1 MTINDY
7 QTHQHQPEELKK
19 HTDVQRMKSM
29 NFSQEAMAFDIIELV
44 LMVFLTQATGCRRM
58 PQDATDSA
66 EALDATQLQLQ
77 RRVWSA
83 NFHLW
88 SHSAPNLKFH
98 KLSFVQTRSLHC
110 VYCVYPQI
118 A

>member
-1 MTINDY
+1 
-7 QTHQHQPEELKK
+7 
-19 HTDVQRMKSM
+19 
-29 NFSQEAMAFDIIELV
+29 MAFDIIEMV

-58 PQDATDSA
+58 PDATDSA
-66 EALDATQLQLQ
+66 EALDATELQLQ

-83 NFHLW
+83 DFHLW
-88 SHSAPNLKFH
+88 SHTPNLKFH
-98 KLSFVQTRSLHC
+98 KLSFVQTSFRC